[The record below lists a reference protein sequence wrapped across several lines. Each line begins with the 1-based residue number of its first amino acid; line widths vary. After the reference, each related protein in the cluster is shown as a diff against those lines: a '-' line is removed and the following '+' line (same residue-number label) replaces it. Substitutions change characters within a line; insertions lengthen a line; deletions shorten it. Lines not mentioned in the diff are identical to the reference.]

1 MGMKLFKTE
10 NGGLKI
16 GDDIFKDVPNCMVF
30 GDEVRLIIG
39 STTLSQKRYDY
50 YEKENGDHWADADE
64 IATFID
70 ENFSNGGADGVGSDD
85 VSNIVLTTQND
96 YDALDP
102 KVSTTLYLIPE

>member
-1 MGMKLFKTE
+1 
-10 NGGLKI
+10 
-16 GDDIFKDVPNCMVF
+16 MVF

-50 YEKENGDHWADADE
+50 YEKENGDPWADADE

-70 ENFSNGGADGVGSDD
+70 ENFSNGGADGVGSG
-85 VSNIVLTTQND
+85 NVLISQED
-96 YDALDP
+96 YDELDP